1 MYTKTGSAEITVLTQ
16 RSCFGCLFFSLHIE
30 ASHFPSE
37 TCGPAC
43 VPELLG
49 HLTDGSLFMGGGRGG
64 EMAGRSGAPRG
75 TSWPQESEVV
85 SPPGERGVEKC

>member
-16 RSCFGCLFFSLHIE
+16 RSCFGCLFSSLHIE

-49 HLTDGSLFMGGGRGG
+49 HHRTDPFLWVGEGWGDGGMERG
-64 EMAGRSGAPRG
+64 PPG
-75 TSWPQESEVV
+75 TEVV